1 MITIQLYF
9 VNILVSI
16 CCWLDN
22 NNHCMR
28 KIFALFS
35 STRSSSSRDDSPSEE
50 NRREEDPSPT
60 TSEVDEFFHPQI
72 FTDAAYAT
80 ATSMAWTPEY
90 ASDPNAWEQAFIKQW
105 QLLKSLLA
113 NANYDKKLLK
123 RVGTIYFIIC
133 LSVYTAIY

>member
-9 VNILVSI
+9 DNILLSI
-16 CCWLDN
+16 CCWLVN

-35 STRSSSSRDDSPSEE
+35 PTRSSSSRDDSPSEE

-123 RVGTIYFIIC
+123 RVETIYFIIC